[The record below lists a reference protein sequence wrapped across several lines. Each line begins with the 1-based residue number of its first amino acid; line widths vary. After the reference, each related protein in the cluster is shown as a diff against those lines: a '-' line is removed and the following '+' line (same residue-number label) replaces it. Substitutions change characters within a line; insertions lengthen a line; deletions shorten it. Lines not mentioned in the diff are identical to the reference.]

1 MPNAGVIIG
10 ITTLLSTV
18 IGIAVGVASDGSGS
32 GATKPPPPPP
42 PPPGAIVKPGYTILP
57 ACAGFTVQSLFDAT
71 LFARTRGA
79 SMPHGTTGKDLAKF
93 INDQI
98 FSGKCLGADLQLPL
112 ALLQKAGPFVVEML
126 RGVLEGATAASR
138 MEQKD
143 AEAAYQEFL
152 GQITTLG
159 LDAKAYPDELFMINA
174 ALKRPGYQ
182 IAGGCG
188 LLQVLDEPAAL
199 AYART
204 LGKLTPPMDNEGTIG
219 QFWANDLWGVSCLFN
234 TGTQFTA
241 IAKSLGNLPFLWKML
256 RAALQGAVEGKV
268 VVGKTVITK
277 PGADSILVELQVK
290 MVAQGF
296 PVEQMQPTTV

>member
-10 ITTLLSTV
+10 ITTLLTTV

-32 GATKPPPPPP
+32 GETKPPP

-79 SMPHGTTGKDLAKF
+79 SMPQGTTGKDLATF

-98 FSGKCLGADLQLPL
+98 FGGKCLGADLQLPL
-112 ALLQKAGPFVVEML
+112 ALQKAGQFGQFVVEML
-126 RGVLEGATAASR
+126 RNVLEGATAANR
-138 MEQKD
+138 MGQKE

-152 GQITTLG
+152 GQIATLG
-159 LDAKAYPDELFMINA
+159 LDPKAYPDELFMIDA

-204 LGKLTPPMDNEGTIG
+204 LGKLTPPMDDESTIG